1 LTLSEAQT
9 FVAQAEEHNH
19 AVLADDEEEEDEG
32 LGDLLAAV
40 EQEGLAEDGNIE
52 TDPFEDLFG
61 HQDEFLQNLNGSRVP
76 SPENV
81 LWTSNTTT
89 F

>member
-1 LTLSEAQT
+1 L
-9 FVAQAEEHNH
+9 
-19 AVLADDEEEEDEG
+19 LADDDEEEDEG
-32 LGDLLAAV
+32 LGDLLAAA

-76 SPENV
+76 SPDNV
-81 LWTSNTTT
+81 LWNSNSFGKRRKCTRY
-89 F
+89 